1 MHLLRKLSF
10 VIGLAALLVAQPGFA
25 LGLGE
30 SELKSALNQPFQAD
44 IQLTN
49 LRGLSRNE
57 IIVRLASQEDFERA
71 GLERMAFY
79 GQLEFEL
86 LLDHPEGPIV
96 RVTTQQPVRE
106 PYMNFL
112 VEARWASGRLLR
124 EYTFLLDLPTFD
136 DERQA
141 QPVQSATSGSTRST
155 AERQPAT
162 RPQPRQRAE
171 SDTRPQA
178 GYDGDTYSVTSNDTL
193 WEIALRVR
201 PGRDLSVQQT
211 MLAIQRKNPEAF
223 INGNI
228 NLLREGQVLRLPNRD
243 EIRNL
248 NPQNAVREVAEHNRE
263 WSGGALGAQLDAGQR
278 STSQRSGPSDVSGQ
292 VRLAAPSQ
300 GNSGEAG
307 QGGGA
312 STDSGSELQAELS
325 AAQEELEKSRRENRE
340 LSSRVEELEA
350 QIDTMES
357 LIEASNEQL
366 RALQTS
372 AQQNREAEQAQ
383 DEAADVAAAEPS
395 PEAEAEA
402 ESPAAAADTSEAAA
416 PAQEE
421 PVDRS
426 KRVVRSIPQEKTLM
440 DHVMDNLLWI
450 GAGVLVVLLG
460 VFALLRRRQS
470 GEAPVERDS
479 DDDFEPAF
487 DEEGFAEEFD
497 SDEVGS
503 DETGIDLAQEDAEP
517 EEPDAWDEQ
526 TDDSVEAETGDVVG
540 EADIYIAY
548 GKLDQAE
555 ELLLKGLD
563 KEPASPA
570 ILSKLLEVYA
580 ENRDVEAFDRHY
592 STLLGTD
599 DRSAIQRAGELRDT
613 IPGAGEFDVNAL
625 DTGASAPADEQDDFS
640 SLEQSDSDD
649 FDFNLDLDDEPKAS
663 QSDAKSTDD
672 NELSLDDDFNFD
684 LDDDLDLEDETVEP
698 VTTESDLDASSNR
711 YDLSFDESEPAAADE
726 EFSLDFDLDDE
737 DDQVTLQSEQT
748 AEAGDGDQD
757 DFPELDLKL
766 DNEMGESDAPVTDS
780 VSTDD
785 DWNFELDET
794 SSEGGIE
801 ALDDA
806 LSELDEE
813 PAETSSLT
821 LEPMDG
827 ADSDKGS
834 EAVTEDD
841 DLSLDFQ
848 DDADDELT
856 VHESGLDRD
865 ATSEDEQEAGQDAF
879 ADLDD
884 ALAED
889 WSDAQRDQEPGV
901 EAKPAADDSDDLDLD
916 ALETGDLDLSSLDEE
931 MSDLDA
937 DLEGASD
944 SEPESTPQT
953 DTADQAPEPAST
965 DVDEDQVFEEA
976 LSGLAS
982 DDSAATES
990 DSQESDEDMDAEL
1003 DFLADTDE
1011 AATKLDLARAY
1022 IDMGDAD
1029 GARDILEEV
1038 RQEGNE
1044 QQQQE
1049 AEELLG
1055 RIES

>member
-141 QPVQSATSGSTRST
+141 QPVQSATSGVTRSA
-155 AERQPAT
+155 AERQPEA

-171 SDTRPQA
+171 SETRPQA

-278 STSQRSGPSDVSGQ
+278 GASQRSGPSDVSGQ

-383 DEAADVAAAEPS
+383 EEASDVAAAEPS

-402 ESPAAAADTSEAAA
+402 ETPAAAADTSEAAA

-450 GAGVLVVLLG
+450 GAGVLVILLG
-460 VFALLRRRQS
+460 VLALLRRRQS
-470 GEAPVERDS
+470 GETPVERDS

-487 DEEGFAEEFD
+487 DEEGFAEEFE
-497 SDEVGS
+497 SDESGS
-503 DETGIDLAQEDAEP
+503 DHDGIDLAQEDAEP

-555 ELLLKGLD
+555 ELLLKGLE

-625 DTGASAPADEQDDFS
+625 DTGATAPVDEQDDFS

-649 FDFNLDLDDEPKAS
+649 FDFNLDLDEEPKAS
-663 QSDAKSTDD
+663 QSDQKAADD

-684 LDDDLDLEDETVEP
+684 LDDDLDLEEETVEP

-737 DDQVTLQSEQT
+737 DDQVTLQSEKT

-766 DNEMGESDAPVTDS
+766 DDEVGESDAPVTDS

-806 LSELDEE
+806 LSDLDEE

-834 EAVTEDD
+834 ESVAEDD

-901 EAKPAADDSDDLDLD
+901 EAKPAADDSDDFDLD

-944 SEPESTPQT
+944 SEPENTPQA
-953 DTADQAPEPAST
+953 DTAAQTPEPAST

-990 DSQESDEDMDAEL
+990 DSQESDDDMDAEL

-1011 AATKLDLARAY
+1011 A
-1022 IDMGDAD
+1022 
-1029 GARDILEEV
+1029 
-1038 RQEGNE
+1038 
-1044 QQQQE
+1044 
-1049 AEELLG
+1049 
-1055 RIES
+1055 